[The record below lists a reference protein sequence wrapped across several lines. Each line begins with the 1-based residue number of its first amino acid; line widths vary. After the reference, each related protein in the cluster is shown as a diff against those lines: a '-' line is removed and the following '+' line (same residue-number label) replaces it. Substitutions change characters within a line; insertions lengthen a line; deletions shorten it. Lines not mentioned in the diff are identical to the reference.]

1 MLDKNNTDLS
11 LKMNQQVLN
20 CEIRD
25 QSGLNDFQKLPDT
38 DAITIPQVGINR
50 YRIPM
55 SFMHSDE
62 SIMNHDCTAAMWVNL
77 PRGKTGIN
85 MSRLCAILQEES
97 LRQVVSPV
105 MIESVLARYKTEMRD
120 SDKDNEFSTASLK
133 INFNYPLKQK
143 SLKSNNWGWQY
154 YACEVEGNLDH
165 LYLTV
170 KYEYSSTCPCSLSM
184 AKQYERDFEAGLT
197 QEGSGIGVAHSQRS
211 QAMCKIEIK
220 KDTIFWIEDL
230 IELLREAIPT
240 ETQSLVKRVDEQ
252 AFAIL
257 NGANP
262 MFVEH
267 VSKRLHRGLNANQEI
282 LDWAVE
288 IEHWESLHSHNAY
301 AMIFKGVQGGLDR
314 I

>member
-1 MLDKNNTDLS
+1 MLDKNKTDLS
-11 LKMNQQVLN
+11 LKVNQQVLN
-20 CEIRD
+20 CEIKD
-25 QSGLNDFQKLPDT
+25 QTGLNDFQKLPDLEQV
-38 DAITIPQVGINR
+38 AIQQVGINR
-50 YRIPM
+50 FRIPM
-55 SFMHSDE
+55 SFMHADE
-62 SIMNHDCTAAMWVNL
+62 SIMNHDCTAGMWVNL
-77 PRGKTGIN
+77 PKGKTGIN
-85 MSRLCAILQEES
+85 MSRLCAILQQES
-97 LRQVVSPV
+97 LRQVVSPL
-105 MIESVLARYKTEMRD
+105 MIETVLNRYKTEMRD
-120 SDKDNEFSTASLK
+120 SQADDEFAAASLK
-133 INFNYPLKQK
+133 INFSYPLKQK
-143 SLKSNNWGWQY
+143 SLKSDNWGWQY
-154 YACEVEGNLDH
+154 YSCEVEGNLDH

-211 QAMCKIEIK
+211 QATCKVEVK
-220 KDTIFWIEDL
+220 KDSIFWIEDL
-230 IELLREAIPT
+230 IDLLREAIPT
-240 ETQSLVKRVDEQ
+240 ETQSLVKRIDEQ

-267 VSKRLHRGLNANQEI
+267 VSKRLHQGLNSHHEI

-301 AMIFKGVQGGLDR
+301 AMIFKGNEGGLNR